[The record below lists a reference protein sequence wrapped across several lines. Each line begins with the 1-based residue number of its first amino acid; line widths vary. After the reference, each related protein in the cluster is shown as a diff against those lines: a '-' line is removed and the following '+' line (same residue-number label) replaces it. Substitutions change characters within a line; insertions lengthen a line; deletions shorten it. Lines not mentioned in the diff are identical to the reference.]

1 MSTNTTVEQ
10 PANVVVVDEEN
21 ITVEVQTNA
30 FEVVL
35 AEVGP
40 QGVTGPT
47 GPQGPSGAS
56 HATYIHN
63 QNSPSTTWAIT
74 HNLACFPSV
83 SVVDSASNVVY
94 GEVNYIS
101 NNSLTLTFSGAFSG
115 QAFLN

>member
-21 ITVEVQTNA
+21 LTVEVQTNA

-40 QGVTGPT
+40 QGIQGEV

-63 QNSPSTTWAIT
+63 QNVPASSWTIT
-74 HNLACFPSV
+74 HNLACYPSV

-94 GEVNYIS
+94 GEVNYVS
-101 NNSLTLTFSGAFSG
+101 NNSLTVSFSGTFSG

>member
-21 ITVEVQTNA
+21 VTVEVQTNA

-35 AEVGP
+35 ADTGA
-40 QGVTGPT
+40 QGVQGPT
-47 GPQGPSGAS
+47 GPQGPAGAS
-56 HATYIHN
+56 HATYVHT
-63 QNSPSTTWAIT
+63 QNTPASSWSIT
-74 HNLACFPSV
+74 HNLACYPSV
-83 SVVDSASNVVY
+83 AVVDSAGNLVF

-101 NNSLTLTFSGAFSG
+101 NNSLTVSFSGSFSG